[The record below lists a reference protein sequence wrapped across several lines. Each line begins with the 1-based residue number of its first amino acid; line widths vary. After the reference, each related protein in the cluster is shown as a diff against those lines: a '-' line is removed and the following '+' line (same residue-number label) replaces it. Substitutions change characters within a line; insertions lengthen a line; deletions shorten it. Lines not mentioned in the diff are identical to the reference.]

1 MPLILERRSLAF
13 DPATPRA
20 LGAVLKPGRVD
31 LALFAGAER
40 GLGAH
45 WRGVLSH
52 QQVAQRVK
60 PPRRL
65 AAPGPRAQ

>member
-40 GLGAH
+40 GGLGRTGEAC
-45 WRGVLSH
+45 
-52 QQVAQRVK
+52 
-60 PPRRL
+60 
-65 AAPGPRAQ
+65 